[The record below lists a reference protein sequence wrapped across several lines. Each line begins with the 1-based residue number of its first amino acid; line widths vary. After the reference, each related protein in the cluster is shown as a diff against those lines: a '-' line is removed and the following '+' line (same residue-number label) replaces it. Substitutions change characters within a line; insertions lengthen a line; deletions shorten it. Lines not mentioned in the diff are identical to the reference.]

1 MVSRGGGLAAEAFVR
16 EGARVVIV
24 GQNAATVAA
33 AADGLRGAAVG
44 RGGSRGDVVAVVADV
59 TSPADLDRVAA
70 EARDAFGRLDVLF
83 VNAGVGAF
91 APLEAATEAH
101 FDAVFDVNVKRAYF
115 TVQRPIYEKLG
126 LSPEALDATR
136 AHIVARVPLGRFGEP
151 HEIAAVFLA
160 SDESR
165 FVGAEL
171 VTDGGMSQ
179 L

>member
-1 MVSRGGGLAAEAFVR
+1 MVSRGGGLAAAEAFVR

-44 RGGSRGDVVAVVADV
+44 RGGARGGGVAVVGAV
-59 TSPADLDRVAA
+59 ADLDRVAA